1 MKFYSLDPILKKRC
15 IYNIIIGERS
25 NGKTTAC
32 LRYALQ
38 KHVASGYVDQ
48 VAIVRRYR
56 EDYRRKRGAVL
67 WNTLVSNGLGK
78 NEIVEI
84 TKGKYDG
91 VQYYSDRWYLT
102 KYDEEHDKPV
112 PAPEPFCYGFAISE
126 SEHEKSTSFNRITT
140 IIFDEMLTRDNYLPN
155 EFILFTSIISTIVR
169 QRGPEAGIKIF
180 MLGNTVNMYSPYFA
194 EMGLKHIQKMQQ
206 GTIDV
211 YKYGDSGLS
220 VAVEYCES
228 TQKWGGKKSD
238 VFFAFDNDRLR
249 MVTTGVWELPQYPHN
264 EVAYKPKD
272 IKFIYFIIWENNL
285 LQCEIVQKD
294 KSIFTFIHRKT
305 TELKDTNKDII
316 FDKEYHQQMNYM
328 RNIAKPASKLGKKLW
343 WFFQSDNVYYQD
355 NEIGELVNNYLKWCA
370 ADTITTK

>member
-1 MKFYSLDPILKKRC
+1 MKFYSLDNILKKKA

-38 KHVASGYVDQ
+38 RHMKDGSQ
-48 VAIVRRYR
+48 CAIIRRYR
-56 EDYRRKRGAVL
+56 EDFKRKRGAVL

-78 NEIVEI
+78 NEVKEI

-91 VQYYSDRWYLT
+91 IQYFSDRWYLT

-112 PAPEPFCYGFAISE
+112 LAPEPFAYAFAISE
-126 SEHEKSTSFNRITT
+126 AEHEKSTSFNKICV

-155 EFILFTSIISTIVR
+155 EFILFTSLVSTIVR
-169 QRGPEAGIKIF
+169 QRGPDAGIKIF
-180 MLGNTVNMYSPYFA
+180 MLGNTVNMYAPYFS

-206 GTIDV
+206 GTIDL
-211 YKYGDSGLS
+211 YKYGDTGLT

-228 TQKWGGKKSD
+228 TQKSGGKKSD
-238 VFFAFDNDRLR
+238 VFFAFDNDRLK
-249 MVTTGVWELPQYPHN
+249 MVTTGIWELPAYPHN
-264 EVAYKPKD
+264 DIKYKPKD

-285 LQCEIVQKD
+285 LQCEIIQQGSNV
-294 KSIFTFIHRKT
+294 FTFIHRKT
-305 TELKDTNKDII
+305 TDLKDTDRDII
-316 FDKEYHQQMNYM
+316 FDKDYHQQLNYL
-328 RNIAKPASKLGKKLW
+328 RNIAKPATKLGRKLW

-355 NEIGELVNNYLKWCA
+355 NEVGELVNNYLKWCA
-370 ADTITTK
+370 SDTITTV